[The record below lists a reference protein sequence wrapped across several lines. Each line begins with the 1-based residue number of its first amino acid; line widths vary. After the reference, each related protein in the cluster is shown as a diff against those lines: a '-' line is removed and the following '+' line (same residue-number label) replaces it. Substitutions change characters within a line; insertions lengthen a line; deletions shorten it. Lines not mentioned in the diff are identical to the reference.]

1 MDYPVGPPRLKG
13 LKFTLVAGL
22 ALLTTDA
29 LFAQSAGQSDVD
41 ALKTQMNQ
49 MQKQYEQRIE
59 AMEAKMKALESN
71 ANSGSILN
79 TRVLT
84 DADGKEMPG
93 KAPAPMLDESFLK
106 SLTRN
111 FTFAMYVRAGTMFNG
126 SGGAGS
132 FHFESPDNPGGRYR
146 LGNENDFYMEPSFAQ
161 AHLLGDSP
169 DVADASFR
177 FTPNFFTHGIFH
189 ESFLTTNNSG
199 FHNGSDFNIGMRE
212 AYVEMKNVIKSAPE
226 VTFWAGQRFYDRY
239 NTDPADWFWLDT
251 SGFGIGAYNIH
262 LGPGNLYIAWI
273 GDNHDN
279 LGLLSN
285 SNQINTVGNTFEQT
299 FDVRYKDV
307 DIGLGKLSFVLIGN
321 YAKGSEVTPNGGN
334 TFTDVAG
341 FSDNITVRTSDAYG
355 IGGGIIWQYDFGNKS
370 YFRLFS
376 LWGWGLTNFSAD
388 NLGNSIGAFQTD
400 VNNFRLGRS
409 ASNVRQTGLTTFH
422 GSVNPYPQSTLFRS
436 GFEFVWNVNPCFSF
450 DWWGDWDHNNQGFQ
464 TIGTNAAGDIKNSNA
479 TRNWYGTAIRPVW
492 WIADNIAIQGQ
503 AGYNY
508 VDNVRGYSGTNAFGR
523 GGSFGIFTIAPTIKP
538 KGGYFTRPEL
548 RLFATYS
555 IWSSSLKGTTTPIG
569 EGGNTS
575 GAAPPYNGNTNQG
588 WLFGSQLEVWF

>member
-1 MDYPVGPPRLKG
+1 
-13 LKFTLVAGL
+13 
-22 ALLTTDA
+22 
-29 LFAQSAGQSDVD
+29 
-41 ALKTQMNQ
+41 
-49 MQKQYEQRIE
+49 
-59 AMEAKMKALESN
+59 
-71 ANSGSILN
+71 LN

-84 DADGKEMPG
+84 DADGKG
-93 KAPAPMLDESFLK
+93 TAPAPMLDESFLK

-177 FTPNFFTHGIFH
+177 FTPNFFTHGVFH

-199 FHNGSDFNIGMRE
+199 NTNPGSDFNIGMRE

-273 GDNHDN
+273 GANHDD
-279 LGLLSN
+279 LGLDATP
-285 SNQINTVGNTFEQT
+285 NQINAIGDQFEQT
-299 FDVRYKDV
+299 FDVRYKDI

-321 YAKGSEVTPNGGN
+321 YMKGGEVTPNAGN
-334 TFTDVAG
+334 TFKDVAG
-341 FSDNITVRTSDAYG
+341 VTDTITVRSSDAYG

-376 LWGWGLTNFSAD
+376 LWGYGLTNFSAE

-400 VNNFRLGRS
+400 VNNFRLGRP
-409 ASNVRQTGLTTFH
+409 ASNVQQTGLTTFK
-422 GSVNPYPQSTLFRS
+422 GSVNPYPDSTLFRS

-450 DWWGDWDHNNQGFQ
+450 DWWGDWDHSNQGFQ
-464 TIGTNAAGDIKNSNA
+464 TIGTNAAGDIKNAHA

-492 WIADNIAIQGQ
+492 WIADNFAIQGQ

-508 VDNVRGYSGTNAFGR
+508 VDQVRGYSGTNAFGR

-555 IWSSSLKGTTTPIG
+555 IWSSSLKGTTTPVG

-575 GAAPPYNGNTNQG
+575 GAAPPYSGNTNQG

>member
-49 MQKQYEQRIE
+49 MQRQYEQRIE

-84 DADGKEMPG
+84 DADGKG
-93 KAPAPMLDESFLK
+93 TAPAPMLDESFLK

-177 FTPNFFTHGIFH
+177 FTPNFFTHGVFH

-199 FHNGSDFNIGMRE
+199 NTNPGSDFNIGMRE

-273 GDNHDN
+273 GANHDN
-279 LGLLSN
+279 LGLDATPD
-285 SNQINTVGNTFEQT
+285 QINAIGDQFEQT
-299 FDVRYKDV
+299 FDVRYKDI

-321 YAKGSEVTPNGGN
+321 YMKGGEVTPNAGN
-334 TFTDVAG
+334 TFKDVAG
-341 FSDNITVRTSDAYG
+341 VTDTITVRSSDAYG

-376 LWGWGLTNFSAD
+376 LWGYGLTNFSAE

-400 VNNFRLGRS
+400 VNNFRLGRP
-409 ASNVRQTGLTTFH
+409 ASNVQQTGLTTFK
-422 GSVNPYPQSTLFRS
+422 GSVNPYPDSTLFRS

-450 DWWGDWDHNNQGFQ
+450 DWWGDWDHSNQGFQ
-464 TIGTNAAGDIKNSNA
+464 TIGTNAAGDIKNAHA

-492 WIADNIAIQGQ
+492 WIADNFAIQGQ

-508 VDNVRGYSGTNAFGR
+508 VDQVRGYSGTNAFGR

-555 IWSSSLKGTTTPIG
+555 IWSSSLKGTTTPVG

-575 GAAPPYNGNTNQG
+575 GASPPYNGNTNQG

>member
-79 TRVLT
+79 TRILT
-84 DADGKEMPG
+84 DAEGKG
-93 KAPAPMLDESFLK
+93 TAPAPMLDESFLK

-126 SGGAGS
+126 NGGAGS

-146 LGNENDFYMEPSFAQ
+146 LGNENDFYMEPSFQQ

-177 FTPNFFTHGIFH
+177 FTPNFFTHGVFH

-199 FHNGSDFNIGMRE
+199 NTNPGTDFNIGMRE

-273 GDNHDN
+273 GANHDN
-279 LGLLSN
+279 LGIDATPDQLN
-285 SNQINTVGNTFEQT
+285 DIGDQFEQT
-299 FDVRYKDV
+299 FDVRYKDI

-321 YAKGSEVTPNGGN
+321 YMKGGEVTPNAGN

-341 FSDNITVRTSDAYG
+341 IKDTITVRSSDAYG

-376 LWGWGLTNFSAD
+376 LWGYGLTNFSAE

-400 VNNFRLGRS
+400 VNNFRLGRP
-409 ASNVRQTGLTTFH
+409 ASNVQQTGLTTFK
-422 GSVNPYPQSTLFRS
+422 GSVNPYPESTLFRS

-450 DWWGDWDHNNQGFQ
+450 DWWGDWDHSNQGFQ
-464 TIGTNAAGDIKNSNA
+464 TIGTNAAGDIRNAHA

-492 WIADNIAIQGQ
+492 WIADNFAIQGQ

-508 VDNVRGYSGTNAFGR
+508 VDQVRGYSGTNAFGR

-555 IWSSSLKGTTTPIG
+555 IWSSSLKGTTTPVG

-575 GAAPPYNGNTNQG
+575 GASPPYNGNTNQG